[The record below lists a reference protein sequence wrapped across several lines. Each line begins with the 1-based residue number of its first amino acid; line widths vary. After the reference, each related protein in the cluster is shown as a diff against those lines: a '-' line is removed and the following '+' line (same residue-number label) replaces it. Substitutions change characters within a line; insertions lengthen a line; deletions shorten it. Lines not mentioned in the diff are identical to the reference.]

1 MFVGRGKLNGRER
14 GMDDVVGQEEIVS
27 NEILD
32 S

>member
-1 MFVGRGKLNGRER
+1 MFVGREKLNGRE
-14 GMDDVVGQEEIVS
+14 GGVGDVVGQEEIVG